1 MKLKSSFFYTLRED
15 VKDEESISGK
25 LLVKSGIIK
34 KASSGIYMY
43 MPLGNKIMQNIEN
56 IIREEMNYIGANE
69 LKMPSLLPEEPYVT
83 SGRRNHF
90 GHDMFSLQ
98 DRFNRNLVLG
108 PTHEEF
114 FVIAAK
120 EKIKSYKDMPFSIY
134 QIANKYRDEPRPRY
148 GLIRVREFAM
158 KDAYSF
164 DKDNDSLDISYQK
177 MYEAYIRIFNRVGID
192 YRIVKADTGTMG
204 GFLSEEFQAVTDIGE
219 DTLVICDHCDY
230 ASNLEVSTCKL
241 MEKSNEEE
249 LEKQKIETPNV
260 GTISDLVTHLNM
272 DAKKMVKTLIYKA
285 NNQFYACLIRGD
297 REINE
302 LKVAKTLGVNEV
314 ELASFEEVEEITHAA
329 VGFAGP
335 IDLSIPVIID
345 EEVNQMKNFLVG
357 ANETN
362 YHYINVNVSDFEVFK
377 VADIKTVCEKDY
389 CPQCGHPL
397 IFKKGIEIGNT
408 FKLGTKYS
416 ESLGLEYLDQ
426 ENHLKPVVMG
436 CYGIGL
442 GRILAAIVEQN
453 HDENGLILPYSVASY
468 KVAIVLVNDKDQVQ
482 VDLANQLYDFL
493 QKNHIDT
500 ILDDRDIRVGVKFKD
515 MDLIGIPIRI
525 TVGKYAKD
533 YQVEFK
539 LRTEE
544 NSQIIDMDQVLEK
557 VEKISSK

>member
-56 IIREEMNYIGANE
+56 IVREEMNRIGANE
-69 LKMPSLLPEEPYVT
+69 LKMPSLLPEEPYVA
-83 SGRRNHF
+83 SGRRNNF

-98 DRFNRNLVLG
+98 DRSNRNLVLG

-148 GLIRVREFAM
+148 GLIRVREFTM

-164 DKDNDSLDISYQK
+164 DKDRDSLDSSYQK
-177 MYEAYIRIFNRVGID
+177 MYQAYIRIFDRVGLD

-204 GFLSEEFQAVTDIGE
+204 GYLSEEFQAITDIGE
-219 DTLVICDHCDY
+219 DTLVICNHCDY
-230 ASNLEVSTCKL
+230 ASNLEISTCQL
-241 MEKSNEEE
+241 MEKSNEKE

-302 LKVAKTLGVNEV
+302 LKIAKVLKVNEV

-335 IDLSIPVIID
+335 IHLSIPVIID

-357 ANETN
+357 ANETG
-362 YHYINVNVSDFEVFK
+362 YHYINVNVSDFEVFE
-377 VADIKTVCEKDY
+377 VADMKMVCERDY
-389 CPQCGHPL
+389 CPQCGGTL
-397 IFKKGIEIGNT
+397 TFKKGIEIGNT

-453 HDENGLILPYSVASY
+453 HDENGIILPYSIAPY
-468 KVAIVLVNDKDQVQ
+468 KVAIVLVNDQDQTQ
-482 VDLANQLYDFL
+482 VNLANQLYDLL
-493 QKNHIDT
+493 QGNHIDT
-500 ILDDRDIRVGVKFKD
+500 ILDDREVRVGVKFKD

-533 YQVEFK
+533 NQVEWK

-544 NSQIIDMDQVLEK
+544 NSQVIHMDQVLKEI
-557 VEKISSK
+557 EKISSK

>member
-15 VKDEESISGK
+15 IKDEESISGK

-34 KASSGIYMY
+34 KVSSGIYMY

-56 IIREEMNYIGANE
+56 IVREEMNRIGANE
-69 LKMPSLLPEEPYVT
+69 LKMPSLLPEEPYVA
-83 SGRRNHF
+83 SGRRNNF

-98 DRFNRNLVLG
+98 DRSNRNLVLG

-148 GLIRVREFAM
+148 GLIRVREFTM

-164 DKDNDSLDISYQK
+164 DKDRDSLDSSYQK
-177 MYEAYIRIFNRVGID
+177 MYQAYIRIFDRVGLD

-204 GFLSEEFQAVTDIGE
+204 GYLSEEFQAITDIGE
-219 DTLVICDHCDY
+219 DTLVICNHCDY
-230 ASNLEVSTCKL
+230 ASNLEIGTCQL
-241 MEKSNEEE
+241 MEKSNEKE

-302 LKVAKTLGVNEV
+302 LKIAKVLQVNEV

-329 VGFAGP
+329 IGFAGP
-335 IDLSIPVIID
+335 IHLSIPVIID

-357 ANETN
+357 ANETG
-362 YHYINVNVSDFEVFK
+362 YHYINVNIRDFEVFEI
-377 VADIKTVCEKDY
+377 ADIKMVCEKDH
-389 CPQCGHPL
+389 CPQCGGTL

-453 HDENGLILPYSVASY
+453 HDENGIILPYSIAPY
-468 KVAIVLVNDKDQVQ
+468 KVAIVLVNDQDQMQ
-482 VDLANQLYDFL
+482 VDLANQLYDLL
-493 QKNHIDT
+493 QENHIDT
-500 ILDDRDIRVGVKFKD
+500 ILDDRDVRVGVKFKD
-515 MDLIGIPIRI
+515 MDLIGIPIRV

-533 YQVEFK
+533 NQVEWK

-544 NSQIIDMDQVLEK
+544 DSQVIHMNQVLEK
-557 VEKISSK
+557 LGKISFK